1 MALFTTVLWDV
12 DNTLLDFQLSQRYA
26 LEKTF
31 EANYLMINEEIQS
44 RYDEI
49 NHAYWKRFELGEVTK
64 EELLKGRFL
73 TLFDAFGI
81 QNVDLPEFMR
91 VYQTELGNVF
101 FYLDDS
107 IHLCEH
113 LKGRVNQ
120 YVITNGVT
128 ATQKNKLKLSGLW
141 DCMQEIFVSEDA
153 GIQKPYP
160 GFFEYCL
167 GKITEKNKEKILVIG
182 DSLSSDIKGA
192 VLSGLKSCWYNP
204 KGEENTTE
212 YIPDFE
218 IRNLWDVLKIL
229 AEE

>member
-1 MALFTTVLWDV
+1 MEEVFI
-12 DNTLLDFQLSQRYA
+12 S
-26 LEKTF
+26 E
-31 EANYLMINEEIQS
+31 EA
-44 RYDEI
+44 
-49 NHAYWKRFELGEVTK
+49 
-64 EELLKGRFL
+64 
-73 TLFDAFGI
+73 
-81 QNVDLPEFMR
+81 
-91 VYQTELGNVF
+91 
-101 FYLDDS
+101 
-107 IHLCEH
+107 
-113 LKGRVNQ
+113 
-120 YVITNGVT
+120 GV
-128 ATQKNKLKLSGLW
+128 
-141 DCMQEIFVSEDA
+141 
-153 GIQKPYP
+153 QKPYP